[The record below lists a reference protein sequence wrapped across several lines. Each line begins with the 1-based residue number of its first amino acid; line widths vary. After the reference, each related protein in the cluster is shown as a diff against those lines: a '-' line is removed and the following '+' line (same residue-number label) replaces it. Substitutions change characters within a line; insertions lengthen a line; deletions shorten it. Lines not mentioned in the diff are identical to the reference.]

1 MNENEY
7 YSFNDIMNSN
17 FIDLSNKYFIN
28 IETNENLG
36 SIWAKYGESSKINAI
51 VNCGIIEFISKD
63 GGSINKIYGIN
74 YNKDQKIFK
83 YIKF

>member
-1 MNENEY
+1 MNENDC

-51 VNCGIIEFISKD
+51 VNSGIIEFISKD

>member
-1 MNENEY
+1 MNENDC

>member
-51 VNCGIIEFISKD
+51 VNSGIIEFISKD

>member
-1 MNENEY
+1 MNENEC

-51 VNCGIIEFISKD
+51 VNSGIIEFISKD